1 MGTLF
6 VVATPI
12 GNLEDITLRAL
23 RVLREVGTV
32 AAEDTRHT
40 RRLLTHFGIGTPLVA
55 FHAHSG
61 PARLEHVLR
70 LLATGDVALVTDA
83 GTPAVSD
90 PGQALVDAAL
100 AAGHVVS
107 PIPGPSALTAAVS
120 ASGLVPGPF
129 VFAGFL
135 PRKPGERRRQLAA
148 LAATGLPL
156 VVYEAGNRAASTLA
170 DLAEA
175 TGGRQAALCRELTK
189 VHEEIRRAALPDL
202 ATSAA
207 ASEPRGE
214 LVIVVAGGKPAAEPW
229 SDDRVAALVAELRA
243 TGLSRSA
250 TAKEVAARAGVDRSE
265 AYRLAGL
272 PVE

>member
-61 PARLEHVLR
+61 PARLGHVLR
-70 LLATGDVALVTDA
+70 LLDTGDVALVTDA

-175 TGGRQAALCRELTK
+175 TGDRQAALCRELTK

-214 LVIVVAGGKPAAEPW
+214 LVIVVAGGEPAAEPW
-229 SDDRVAALVAELRA
+229 DDDRVAALVAELRA

>member
-12 GNLEDITLRAL
+12 GNLEDVTLRAL

-61 PARLEHVLR
+61 PGRLEHVLR
-70 LLATGDVALVTDA
+70 LLDAGDVALVTDA

-100 AAGHVVS
+100 VAGHVVS
-107 PIPGPSALTAAVS
+107 PVPGPSALTAAVS
-120 ASGLVPGPF
+120 ASGVVPGPF

-135 PRKPGERRRQLAA
+135 PRKPGERRRQVGT

-175 TGGRQAALCRELTK
+175 MGDRQAVLCRELTK
-189 VHEEIRRAALPDL
+189 LHEEVRRAALPDL
-202 ATSAA
+202 AAFAA
-207 ASEPRGE
+207 DSELRGE
-214 LVIVVAGGKPAAEPW
+214 LVIVVAGGGTTPEPW
-229 SDDRVAALVAELRA
+229 DDDQVLALVAELREE
-243 TGLSRSA
+243 GLSRSA
-250 TAKEVAARAGVDRSE
+250 AAKEIAARAGVPRSE
-265 AYRLAGL
+265 AYRLAGE
-272 PVE
+272 VTD